1 MYSGE
6 GGDVITVQV
15 CGITEGPWRNLE
27 ASRKPQIQLHSQP
40 CLQGSSP
47 RRVSAETGDGG
58 EGRGTG
64 DGGESQLS
72 SVLTGSAVDR
82 NTTVLQ
88 VHCPLCPLTGPLTSS
103 FLQRLTERQ
112 HEEQISTLGG
122 DLQIFEVFQ
131 VFKSPPGDASYVVV
145 VEKSVEKRDVAVRR
159 RADQDKYPGVNSLQQ
174 FHKNPPPPK
183 KPTKILCPINSDVGH
198 VAVV

>member
-1 MYSGE
+1 MSSQFKSVGSPRGPGE
-6 GGDVITVQV
+6 T
-15 CGITEGPWRNLE
+15 WRLQGNLRSNCTPNP
-27 ASRKPQIQLHSQP
+27 ASRAALPDVLVQ
-40 CLQGSSP
+40 
-47 RRVSAETGDGG
+47 R
-58 EGRGTG
+58 RGTG

-174 FHKNPPPPK
+174 FHKTPPPK
-183 KPTKILCPINSDVGH
+183 KTNQDSLSNQQ
-198 VAVV
+198 